1 MVSNTLIHETIQ
13 GFKVYRYDS
22 HGENVSTYYVQYPNG
37 DINSRDV
44 KTREEAI
51 EAAERWS
58 AARAAKQQS

>member
-1 MVSNTLIHETIQ
+1 MVSNTLIHETAQ

-22 HGENVSTYYVQYPNG
+22 PSENVSIHYVQYPNG

-51 EAAERWS
+51 EAAESWS
-58 AARAAKQQS
+58 AARTARYS